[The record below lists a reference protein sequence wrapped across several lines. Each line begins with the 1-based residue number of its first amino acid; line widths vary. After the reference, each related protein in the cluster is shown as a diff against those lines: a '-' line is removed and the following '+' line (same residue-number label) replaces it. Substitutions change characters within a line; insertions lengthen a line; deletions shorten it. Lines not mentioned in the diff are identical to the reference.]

1 MAQELDR
8 DERVSRFR
16 TETLPRLLERIRP
29 RRVIV
34 FGSRARGEALKD
46 SDLDLLIV
54 ADDFRGTPWLE
65 RPVRVMEECDI
76 HLPVE
81 LLCYTPDEYERK
93 RQELGIVRTAS
104 EEGIDLLKADA
115 GP

>member
-16 TETLPRLLERIRP
+16 AEALPRLLHRFRP
-29 RRVIV
+29 TKVIV
-34 FGSRARGEALKD
+34 FGSRVRGEALRD

-54 ADDFRGTPWLE
+54 AEGFRGVPWLE

-76 HLPVE
+76 RFAVE
-81 LLCYTPDEYERK
+81 LLCYTPEEYERK

-104 EEGIDLLKADA
+104 EEGVDLLE
-115 GP
+115 GET